1 MKHLVM
7 IFALVFSHTAFS
19 HEMNDRITKL
29 EEEVS
34 NLKAVVGLMMLANA
48 NKSEEKADAFEPQGE
63 GWRDIRNWRKLS
75 KGMPPAQVTSLLGEP
90 KSVNSGPFTY
100 WNYQSRGKVEF
111 TKVLSTAGTSRGSN
125 EISFTRIRRYH
136 SVGRL
141 FLQRLR

>member
-1 MKHLVM
+1 MKNLLI
-7 IFALVFSHTAFS
+7 IFALIFSQTASS
-19 HEMNDRITKL
+19 HGVNDRLTKL

-75 KGMPPAQVTSLLGEP
+75 KGMKPEQVTSLLGEP

-100 WNYQSRGKVEF
+100 WSYQSRGKVEF
-111 TKVLSTAGTSRGSN
+111 YQGVVYGWDEPR
-125 EISFTRIRRYH
+125 F
-136 SVGRL
+136 
-141 FLQRLR
+141 